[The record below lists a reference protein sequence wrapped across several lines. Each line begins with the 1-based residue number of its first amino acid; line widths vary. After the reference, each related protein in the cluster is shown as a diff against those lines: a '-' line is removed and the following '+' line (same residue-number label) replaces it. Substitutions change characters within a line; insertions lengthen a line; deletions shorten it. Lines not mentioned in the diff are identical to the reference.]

1 MAELGAKLSED
12 LKQTAIFPGGSVST
26 HRHQEIRFDFRKLLK
41 TILVCF
47 AALMLVAIVLLA
59 LVLFIV
65 HRISQK
71 YPAMSLDDMEKLY
84 AFWSVFAVMTLLIF
98 SLAIAITAGLMWPK
112 TFSLADALSAPS
124 PVQPKI
130 DKPADV
136 LLLGSTSRLIAFVG
150 LLGILCLAL
159 GVGYSVV
166 YDIVVRDES
175 PQLTQVCWFLGA
187 MASLFAPYLAS
198 QVKEAMVSSK
208 MAPKG
213 DAGDNPNG

>member
-1 MAELGAKLSED
+1 MAELSED
-12 LKQTAIFPGGSVST
+12 LKQTEVSAGRIVST
-26 HRHQEIRFDFRKLLK
+26 HRHREIGSDFRKLVR

-47 AALMLVAIVLLA
+47 GGLMLVAIVLLA

-65 HRISQK
+65 HRITLK
-71 YPAMSLDDMEKLY
+71 YPQMSLDDIEKLY
-84 AFWSVFAVMTLLIF
+84 AFWAVFAVMTLLVF

-112 TFSLADALSAPS
+112 TFSLSDALSAPS

-136 LLLGSTSRLIAFVG
+136 LLLGSTSRLIAFIG

-198 QVKEAMVSSK
+198 QVKEAMTGSK
-208 MAPKG
+208 HSAQDDPAK
-213 DAGDNPNG
+213 DPTA

>member
-1 MAELGAKLSED
+1 MAELSED
-12 LKQTAIFPGGSVST
+12 LKQTAVFPGGSVST
-26 HRHQEIRFDFRKLLK
+26 QRHQEIRFDFRKLVG

-47 AALMLVAIVLLA
+47 AGLTLVAIILVS
-59 LVLFIV
+59 LVLYV
-65 HRISQK
+65 LHRITQR
-71 YPAMSLDDMEKLY
+71 YPAMSLEDTQKLY
-84 AFWSVFAVMTLLIF
+84 AFWSIFTVMTLLVF

-112 TFSLADALSAPS
+112 TFSLSDALSAPS

-130 DKPADV
+130 DRPQDV